1 VIVDSGKDTLS
12 FENNCKKAQD
22 HLEKLK
28 CKIFDPLF
36 HARKKLVDEA
46 RAEGLMLNN
55 AGGSCGL
62 INSSTIN
69 LMPQVMDGNQKIFE
83 GWSSHFP

>member
-1 VIVDSGKDTLS
+1 LD
-12 FENNCKKAQD
+12 
-22 HLEKLK
+22 KLK
-28 CKIFDPLF
+28 GKIFDPLF

-62 INSSTIN
+62 IDSSSIN
-69 LMPQVMDGNQKIFE
+69 LLPQVLDANTKIFQ
-83 GWSSHFP
+83 GRSNHFPPPVL

>member
-1 VIVDSGKDTLS
+1 MSL
-12 FENNCKKAQD
+12 EQNCKKAQD
-22 HLEKLK
+22 HLDRLTT
-28 CKIFDPLF
+28 KIFDPLF

-62 INSSTIN
+62 IDSSTIN
-69 LMPQVMDGNQKIFE
+69 YMP
-83 GWSSHFP
+83 